1 MERTMEQMEFLNVA
15 EAFAIL
21 KKGTPVFVAS
31 APEGMDTRGVREAW
45 KDSKGYFHRDL
56 CAFYT
61 RIEDAMMV
69 ARLYGQ
75 DCVFCLYP
83 TPSGNGRAYLV
94 EDTVRNR
101 ISAIRHAG
109 GYIADGEHL
118 LIACLGNEPP
128 VEMEVED
135 SLPADLVL
143 TFAVQGT

>member
-1 MERTMEQMEFLNVA
+1 MERPLKYLNVA
-15 EAFAIL
+15 EAFAML
-21 KKGTPVFVAS
+21 KQGTPVFVAS
-31 APEGMDTRGVREAW
+31 APEGADTRGVREAW

-61 RIEDAMMV
+61 NIEDAMTV

-83 TPSGNGRAYLV
+83 SPTGNGRAYLV

-101 ISAIRHAG
+101 ISAIRHTG

-118 LIACLGNEPP
+118 LIAHLGDTLPC
-128 VEMEVED
+128 EMEVMD

-143 TFAVQGT
+143 SFAVQGT